1 MTLFNV
7 HECLTTHYE
16 CHHFIVQFVSPLKAT
31 VLLLIRQV
39 LLHHAANLAISIKV
53 LSYCA
58 VLVKWPSNFLC
69 SSSNG
74 AIGYGN
80 TRQPSCPIQRYI
92 SELPLNI
99 EPTVPCLSNML
110 VPVPCVFSPA
120 AGCLKISIRAYQYRA
135 EKAYSLLNRFVKTA
149 SHLIFFESRVGA
161 LLKGLGC
168 IVTVH
173 CEFAEVKVLVKRP

>member
-1 MTLFNV
+1 M
-7 HECLTTHYE
+7 
-16 CHHFIVQFVSPLKAT
+16 KAT

-39 LLHHAANLAISIKV
+39 LLHHATNLAISIKV

-80 TRQPSCPIQRYI
+80 TRQPSCLVRGNI
-92 SELPLNI
+92 SDLPLNI
-99 EPTVPCLSNML
+99 EPTAPCLSNML

-120 AGCLKISIRAYQYRA
+120 AGCMKISIRACQCRTA
-135 EKAYSLLNRFVKTA
+135 KTYSLLNRLMKTA
-149 SHLIFFESRVGA
+149 SHLIFFESRVGT

-173 CEFAEVKVLVKRP
+173 YEFASIKVLVKRP